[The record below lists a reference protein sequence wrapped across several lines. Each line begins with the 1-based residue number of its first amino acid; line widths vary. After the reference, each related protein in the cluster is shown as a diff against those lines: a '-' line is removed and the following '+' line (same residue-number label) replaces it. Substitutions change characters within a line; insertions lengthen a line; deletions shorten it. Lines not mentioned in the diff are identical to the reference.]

1 MTIFVAFFSST
12 KLQLGC
18 VMPSA
23 TITANFMQF
32 NIKSTHDFQYP
43 MQLFI
48 IFIYNPCHPSLGRGD
63 LWGRNP
69 SFSKRTENIKLHLIL
84 VRKSNC
90 IWYRLENQSHNFH
103 IQTYLY
109 IHVHI
114 ASINIS
120 DIATPPMYLVCVRMF
135 HVIDLIMLIMRKMT

>member
-32 NIKSTHDFQYP
+32 NIKSTHNFQYP

-48 IFIYNPCHPSLGRGD
+48 IFIYELYCEPSKGGSTMEPPYIRQCFARHEYNLG
-63 LWGRNP
+63 
-69 SFSKRTENIKLHLIL
+69 KLGH
-84 VRKSNC
+84 
-90 IWYRLENQSHNFH
+90 H
-103 IQTYLY
+103 
-109 IHVHI
+109 
-114 ASINIS
+114 
-120 DIATPPMYLVCVRMF
+120 
-135 HVIDLIMLIMRKMT
+135 